1 MAFNKAPSSWLT
13 GYTYTSDQISFSL
26 SGDYTAEC
34 QDAMGLIFRVTDE
47 ILNKYTSKTPSER
60 PVQWESSCL
69 ITQPTQANPSSL
81 KTITNK
87 FVLDAELFSGL
98 AIPSLDV
105 TISTPDMV
113 YTGFGY
119 GATSYSAPSGSSVT
133 ITYSADGGQTFSGT
147 LPVARGSYIARIV
160 ATKDGRSGTARSGFS
175 ILKSTPAVI
184 AGNDITEE
192 YSSGTINTNFYSSA
206 NFVSIT
212 SSNPAVVSV
221 VSFTTGGG
229 VVLQKNSIGQAD
241 IIAYT
246 EETSDN
252 YTSSGSKAVILTA
265 KPALINAPATL
276 AISASNGLSQALQFT
291 PNFTLTPIRYSLLEI
306 TSSNT
311 AVATIQKGSAY
322 PPTINIITGG
332 ACEIA
337 IAFPGDSE
345 YGSVT
350 SLTALTVSGIT
361 PVQEVAIA
369 KASSQALFSG
379 DDGIVITQPT
389 SPATGPWGSN
399 KLWTIR
405 IGLDSDQNNEVDGQ
419 IPTLPYVFEIA
430 ITDAIGQQGST
441 GATSTTFTNYATNNW
456 ISFSISGGKIIA
468 TVTSAPSSPNNGEIS
483 GGALFVTKAPAD
495 GVLAWTAQFE
505 ITVYVDGPRLA
516 LYQSGFYGEAG
527 IDPEK
532 EISSTSLTLNTQAQG
547 EPFLSQWDSDEEH
560 AVRMKVIGAGG
571 APTNKSASIALLDQ
585 YGQSYSGDSVYLNSG
600 SNSISVEQNT
610 YFYLFI
616 KEPLTFMISISLQNS
631 TPTYSKVFTIAVSQV
646 SPSLTLQILPVSSG
660 QNSHICCDTNG
671 CPDFSLIA
679 NVQEYPPLIA
689 QIVPETLAWSGS
701 ESRLGVTF
709 SSSKVSTTGERVK
722 ISGGKTKFNIKATGD
737 SYLTMTLSTP
747 SSELYKSF
755 SITKSIRVK
764 KPILKG
770 EYRSTKKMFSD
781 YLQGQTG
788 LYQTS
793 EHVLGLGGTGYGVMG
808 VYDQIPERTT
818 TYTATPESGVAG
830 YDPADAN
837 TFGPS
842 VYLASIDLYGFS
854 CLSDLGANRR
864 SYISSQLPEIPMIA
878 KTLPTLYSQYGS
890 YGYSP
895 NSTPPED
902 VVSTTGIDLETIYMG
917 TSPEY
922 GIFYGNKQTPR
933 TNNAK
938 WGGYGNWL
946 LNQNETIKT
955 AHRGSGASNYSA
967 YTGFS
972 QLVGFGVGGVYIGFD
987 PTSAIRLSNPMNT
1000 VREIRFYLAT
1010 LNVAL
1015 VYNMFV
1021 PFNGRI
1027 ADGTTRLNSVAG
1039 PNNNTETSPY
1049 GPWTYWIGENSDV
1062 QLYTS
1067 PDFPYQNGTISDYF
1081 QITGPTKT
1089 LTFRSEAG
1097 MGSNPAVPGTPP
1109 TVRLGDDE
1117 FTGNYF
1123 GSQYWQDGDSVEVVN
1138 ISTGA

>member
-113 YTGFGY
+113 YTGFAY
-119 GATSYSAPSGSSVT
+119 GAVSHTAPSGSSVT

-147 LPVARGSYIARIV
+147 APAARGSYIARIV
-160 ATKDGRSGTARSGFS
+160 ATKDGRSGTARSSFS

-192 YSSGTINTNFYSSA
+192 YSSGTINTNFYSIA

-212 SSNPAVVSV
+212 SSNPTVVSV

-252 YTSSGSKAVILTA
+252 YPSSGSKAVILTA

-276 AISASNGLSQALQFT
+276 AISASNGLSQALEFT

-456 ISFSISGGKIIA
+456 ISFSISGEKIIA

-483 GGALFVTKAPAD
+483 GGALFVTKAPAG
-495 GVLAWTAQFE
+495 GVLAWTAQFD
-505 ITVYVDGPRLA
+505 INVYVNGPRLA

-547 EPFLSQWDSDEEH
+547 EPFLSQWDSGEEH

-585 YGQSYSGDSVYLNSG
+585 YGEAYSGDSVYLNFG

-616 KEPLTFMISISLQNS
+616 KAPLTFMISISLQSS
-631 TPTYSKVFTIAVSQV
+631 TPTYSKVFTIVVSQL
-646 SPSLTLQILPVSSG
+646 SPSMTLQILPESSG
-660 QNSHICCDTNG
+660 QDSHICCDTNG
-671 CPDFSLIA
+671 CPDLSLIA
-679 NVQEYPPLIA
+679 NVQEYPPLIT

-701 ESRLGVTF
+701 ASRLGVTF

-747 SSELYKSF
+747 SGESYKSF

-781 YLQGQTG
+781 YLQGQNPI
-788 LYQTS
+788 YQTS
-793 EHVLGLGGTGYGVMG
+793 EHVVGPIGAGTGYGAMG
-808 VYDQIPERTT
+808 VYDQVPSRTSV
-818 TYTATPESGVAG
+818 YSAFPESGIVG
-830 YDPADAN
+830 YDSTDVYTYA
-837 TFGPS
+837 GPP

-854 CLSDLGANRR
+854 CLSDLDANRR
-864 SYISSQLPEIPMIA
+864 SYISSQLPEIPIIA

-902 VVSTTGIDLETIYMG
+902 VDSTTGHTLETIYMG

-922 GIFYGNKQTPR
+922 GIFYGNKQTTR
-933 TNNAK
+933 TNDPK

-946 LNQNETIKT
+946 LSQQEAIKT
-955 AHRGSGASNYSA
+955 AHRGSGGRYYSA
-967 YTGFS
+967 YTGFD

-987 PTSAIRLSNPMNT
+987 PTSAILPSRLMNT
-1000 VREIRFYLAT
+1000 VKDIRFHLST
-1010 LNVAL
+1010 LNAEI

-1021 PFNGRI
+1021 PRNGRI

-1039 PNNNTETSPY
+1039 PYNTTETSPY
-1049 GPWTYWIGENSDV
+1049 GPYTYWIGENSDV

-1067 PDFPYQNGTISDYF
+1067 PDFPYQNGTVSDYF

-1089 LTFRSEAG
+1089 LTFRSEASMPNG
-1097 MGSNPAVPGTPP
+1097 F
-1109 TVRLGDDE
+1109 RLGDDE